1 MTRIL
6 IVDDDPDDVEASSM
20 FLKRE
25 GYEVDYAYDRASGMD
40 KIAENRPDLLIL
52 DVMMEMPDDG
62 IAMAQDLRRKGFS
75 APILMLTSIGKATG
89 LEFGKDS
96 DMVPVDAFEEKPV
109 GPETLV
115 ARVQELLRK
124 QEG

>member
-1 MTRIL
+1 MAKIL
-6 IVDDDPDDVEASSM
+6 IVDDDPDVVEASSL
-20 FLKRE
+20 FLRKE
-25 GYEVDYAYDRASGMD
+25 GYEVDYAYDRATGME
-40 KIAENRPDLLIL
+40 KVKGYQPDLVIL

-62 IAMAQDLRRKGFS
+62 IAMAQDLRRAGFK

-109 GPETLV
+109 GPEALV
-115 ARVQELLRK
+115 ARVRELLEK
-124 QEG
+124 VEG

>member
-1 MTRIL
+1 MAKIL
-6 IVDDDPDDVEASSM
+6 IVDDDPDVVEASSL

-25 GYEVDYAYDRASGMD
+25 GYEVDYAYDRASGML
-40 KIAENRPDLLIL
+40 KIDGYKPDLLIL

-62 IAMAQDLRRKGFS
+62 IAMAQDLRRNGFS

-89 LEFGKDS
+89 LTYGKDN

-109 GPETLV
+109 GSETLV
-115 ARVQELLRK
+115 ARVKELLRK
-124 QEG
+124 KEG